1 MKPTA
6 APRLHRTAV
15 ALLLAGILPAAAF
28 AQQPEAPEVLQ
39 ALQDTLDSV
48 ADVSFL
54 ATGELRAADG
64 TRYPLEI
71 EVEALPQEQL
81 LRLFILQPDAL
92 ADNFIIVTPDDLYN
106 YNYLTNQIVVYDS
119 GDPQAYGPLAG
130 DSDAN
135 FELTLD
141 LAELFA
147 GWDALVTGES
157 ETEDG
162 PAWQLELTN
171 VDPAANIAAATIL
184 VLQESSFPQQI
195 TVITGAGEPML
206 HIEASR
212 VEFDTGLSA
221 EDLMWYPP
229 DAELIDER

>member
-1 MKPTA
+1 MTLAMHSLVRRA
-6 APRLHRTAV
+6 AAG
-15 ALLLAGILPAAAF
+15 LLLVGLMPSAALA
-28 AQQPEAPEVLQ
+28 QPESAEVLQ
-39 ALQDTLDSV
+39 ALQDTLYTT

-54 ATGELRAADG
+54 ATGQLRAADG
-64 TRYPLEI
+64 TTYPLEI

-119 GDPQAYGPLAG
+119 ADPQAYGPLAG
-130 DSDAN
+130 DADMS

-141 LAELFA
+141 LGELFQ
-147 GWDALVTGES
+147 GWDAQVTGEAD
-157 ETEDG
+157 TPGG

-171 VDPAANIAAATIL
+171 VDANANIASATIL
-184 VLQESSFPQQI
+184 VLQDSSFPQQLSVV
-195 TVITGAGEPML
+195 TSAGEPML
-206 HIEASR
+206 SIETSM
-212 VEFDTGLSA
+212 VEFNTGLSSD
-221 EDLMWYPP
+221 DLMWYPP